1 MPAIA
6 DLDLWRPVPRVL
18 LRTHRTIFTNRVEMA
33 ATFGIIVFPG
43 SNCDHDAYH
52 VAKHVFEQD
61 SRFIWHKEEAL
72 GDVDVVIVP
81 GGFSYGD
88 YLRSGAVARL
98 SPIMKD
104 VVRFAEG
111 GGLVFGICNGFQILC
126 EAGLLPGALMRN
138 AALRF
143 ACKQTFLR
151 VENADTPY
159 TTRME
164 EGQVVEIPISH
175 GEGNYFASEEV
186 LDRLE
191 ENRQVVFRYCDVEGR
206 ITEEA
211 NPNGSARNIA
221 GIVNERRN
229 VLGMMPHPD
238 RCAEP
243 VLGRSDG
250 RYVFESILDHLS
262 AVPA

>member
-1 MPAIA
+1 MPI
-6 DLDLWRPVPRVL
+6 
-18 LRTHRTIFTNRVEMA
+18 
-33 ATFGIIVFPG
+33 TFGIIIFPG

-52 VAKHVFEQD
+52 VAKHVFEQNA
-61 SRFIWHKEEAL
+61 RFIWHKEERL

-88 YLRSGAVARL
+88 YLRSGAIARF
-98 SPIMKD
+98 SPVMQD
-104 VVRFAEG
+104 VVRFAND

-138 AALRF
+138 ASLRF
-143 ACKQTFLR
+143 ACKQTYLK

-159 TTRME
+159 TRTLT
-164 EGQVVEIPISH
+164 EGQVVDIPISH
-175 GEGNYFASEEV
+175 GEGNYYAEDDV

-191 ENRQVVFRYCDVEGR
+191 QNDQVVFRYCDRNGR

-211 NPNGSARNIA
+211 NPNGSSRNIA
-221 GIVNERRN
+221 GIVNEDRN

-238 RCAEP
+238 RCAEA
-243 VLGRSDG
+243 VLGSSDG
-250 RYVFESILDHLS
+250 ALMWQSILNHFEK
-262 AVPA
+262 VPA